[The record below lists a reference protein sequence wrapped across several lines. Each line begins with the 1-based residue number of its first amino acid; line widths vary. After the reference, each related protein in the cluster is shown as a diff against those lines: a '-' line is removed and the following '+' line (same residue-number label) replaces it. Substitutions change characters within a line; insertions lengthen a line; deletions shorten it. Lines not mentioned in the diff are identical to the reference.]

1 MSFVYK
7 TTNIT
12 SKRYRKYKEKIKFVT
27 IILNSK
33 MKVIVDSLEIKIK
46 KLISLHDNIKQ
57 ERELAVDE
65 TEKIKKELIEK
76 REVIKKLEEK
86 IKLINMSKV
95 VSSSKEDSKETKQK
109 INDYVREIDKC
120 IALLNK

>member
-1 MSFVYK
+1 MSFIYK

-46 KLISLHDNIKQ
+46 KLISLHDNMKQ

-86 IKLINMSKV
+86 IKINKHV
-95 VSSSKEDSKETKQK
+95 KNCFFFK
-109 INDYVREIDKC
+109 RR
-120 IALLNK
+120 

>member
-7 TTNIT
+7 MTNIT
-12 SKRYRKYKEKIKFVT
+12 SKKHRKYKEKIKFVT

-46 KLISLHDNIKQ
+46 KLISLHDNMKQ
-57 ERELAVDE
+57 ERELAADE